1 MPNILLGYIMNEW
14 VEQYKQ
20 YHANLDTNYPGNN
33 LKPQLQHIKDLV
45 QDTKAETL
53 LDFGC
58 GKGLQYTKY
67 KHHEELGVM
76 PSLYDPG
83 VPEYDTLPEG
93 IFDGVYSTDVMEHIP
108 KEQIPETFETIFE
121 KAERFVF
128 LAICTQ
134 PAIAIL
140 PNGDNAHC
148 TIEPIGWWVSMI
160 EKYAPKRVYT
170 HLKTYGNCNNYEI
183 LNEDLYLEWFLRQ

>member
-1 MPNILLGYIMNEW
+1 MNEW

-108 KEQIPETFETIFE
+108 KEQIPETFGTIFG
-121 KAERFVF
+121 KAEKFVF

-140 PNGDNAHC
+140 PNGENAHC
-148 TIEPIGWWVSMI
+148 TVEPIGWWVSMI

>member
-20 YHANLDTNYPGNN
+20 YHANLNTNYPGNN